1 MSEMLGRIAE
11 AINGAPAVW
20 RRVNKLRTDGFVYE
34 IGYTLG
40 DDAAPVVTEVYADYT
55 EAMAAQLRLQAL
67 MQARAALA
75 VLREPTHEMIRA
87 GSSAAT
93 NVGAWRLMIDA
104 ALREETPSRLVTEA
118 PGPSTQPMPNGE
130 DQRARRKQMRAR
142 REHREPSASHPAH

>member
-1 MSEMLGRIAE
+1 MSEMVGRIAE
-11 AINGAPAVW
+11 AIHGAAHVW
-20 RRVNKLRTDGFVYE
+20 RRVNKLRADGFIYE
-34 IGYTLG
+34 IGYTPEHG
-40 DDAAPVVTEVYADYT
+40 AAPVVSEVYADYT

-67 MQARAALA
+67 IQARAALA

-104 ALREETPSRLVTEA
+104 ALREEPLRRLLAEA
-118 PGPSTQPMPNGE
+118 PNTPATAKGE

-142 REHREPSASHPAH
+142 REHWEPLDSAQTR